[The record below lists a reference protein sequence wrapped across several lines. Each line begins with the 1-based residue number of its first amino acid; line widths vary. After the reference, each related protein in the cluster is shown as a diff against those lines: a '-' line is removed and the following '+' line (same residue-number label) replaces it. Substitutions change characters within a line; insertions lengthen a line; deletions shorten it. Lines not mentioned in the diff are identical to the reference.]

1 MCPWVSMC
9 LCVCECV
16 CVERNFNELA
26 HITMEVGKSQLCRVD
41 QQAAEELALQYKP
54 TGHLQV
60 ELLFAGAEGGGSRGA
75 IYCSVQVF
83 N

>member
-1 MCPWVSMC
+1 
-9 LCVCECV
+9 
-16 CVERNFNELA
+16 
-26 HITMEVGKSQLCRVD
+26 MEVGKSQLCRVD